1 MAIANEDVKFLPL
14 KDAIEFGFEC
24 SDQDGEKCIY
34 AKMSD
39 EGMWAFDCPALI
51 AESDELEDLEDGSEF
66 FANVFYIKIWREDRL
81 SSPALCSVEALI
93 DEFNF

>member
-1 MAIANEDVKFLPL
+1 MTNENGKFLAL
-14 KDAIEFGFEC
+14 KKAIEFGFEC

-39 EGMWAFDCPALI
+39 EGMWAFDSPAFI
-51 AESDELEDLEDGSEF
+51 AESDELEELEDGWEF
-66 FANVFYIKIWREDRL
+66 FANVFYVKQWREDRL